1 MFVQNVLVATLLTLF
16 SLLASHQGYS
26 RSEGFN
32 PGLTVLPQFNSPA
45 HEPTI
50 EISGKDGGAMVLV
63 PAGEFT
69 WGGSDQIPRP
79 QRRIYL
85 DAFYLDKFE
94 VTVSQYSKFLASSD
108 RRHPNR
114 WSESNLG
121 IDADRPVIGVTWYDA
136 HEYCSWADKRLP
148 TDAEW
153 EKAARGTDGREYPW
167 GQEVPTQKHANFD
180 KRDDWWKGYSTLAKV
195 GSYALDISPYGI
207 YDLAGNVEEWV
218 ADWID
223 IEGQYYKTD
232 LSRNPTGPML
242 GQFRVLRGGSW
253 FTPATGL
260 PIRIPSWSDPSLTN
274 FSIGFRCAQDFT
286 K

>member
-1 MFVQNVLVATLLTLF
+1 MFVQKVLVATLFILL
-16 SLLASHQGYS
+16 SLLASHQAYL
-26 RSEGFN
+26 RAEELN
-32 PGLTVLPQFNSPA
+32 PTSSVSPQFYSPP

-50 EISGKDGGAMVLV
+50 EINGKDGGAMVLV
-63 PAGEFT
+63 PAGEFI
-69 WGGSDQIPRP
+69 WGGSVQIPRP
-79 QRRIYL
+79 QHRIYL

-94 VTVSQYSKFLASSD
+94 VTVSQYSKFLAISD
-108 RRHPNR
+108 HRHPNR

-121 IDADRPVIGVTWYDA
+121 NDADRPVIGVTWYDA
-136 HEYCSWADKRLP
+136 REYCRWADKRLP

-167 GQEVPTQKHANFD
+167 GQEVPTQKYANFG

-195 GSYALDISPYGI
+195 GSYALDISPYGV
-207 YDLAGNVEEWV
+207 YDMAGNVEEWV

-242 GQFRVLRGGSW
+242 GQFKILRGGSW

-260 PIRIPSWSDPSLTN
+260 PIRIPSWSDPSITN
-274 FSIGFRCAQDFT
+274 FSIGFRCAQDST